1 MKEVCCL
8 ALVGPATHS
17 QKLPRDCR
25 GAAPGVP
32 LMLTAQEH
40 VIDELDSITSL
51 SLSRDSRCAKLL
63 SECSRTARHARASTT
78 RELRL
83 SMSCACAHRTC
94 ACVHTLASSAL
105 IGFDVAMLPGTC
117 SLTQRLKAFTL
128 GTWQP
133 SSLSTGEPARSRV
146 SSRARAAHAVHAL
159 WSSCGR
165 YQGQKQGRFVI
176 RSVFGGCA
184 AARACARTTAERG
197 GVGWGGGEGSTL

>member
-1 MKEVCCL
+1 MRAFAYSCALPLFQPPIVCRAPLLQEHPSRHGTARVSTIWRCASSQPNPASALPPRSCL
-8 ALVGPATHS
+8 AVSGRSCSLEQVSHS
-17 QKLPRDCR
+17 GQQVVAICADKKIRLCELGREGGLLPRAGRTRHPLLGKCHQKLPRDCR

-63 SECSRTARHARASTT
+63 SECSRTARHAQASTT

-105 IGFDVAMLPGTC
+105 IGF
-117 SLTQRLKAFTL
+117 
-128 GTWQP
+128 
-133 SSLSTGEPARSRV
+133 
-146 SSRARAAHAVHAL
+146 
-159 WSSCGR
+159 
-165 YQGQKQGRFVI
+165 
-176 RSVFGGCA
+176 
-184 AARACARTTAERG
+184 
-197 GVGWGGGEGSTL
+197 